1 MQNFLLLIRV
11 AFFYLFPLCD
21 IITLMITTNRPAK
34 DNDKEKKKKNLSLY
48 ALFILLAILA
58 IVITLIFLLPSLMKK
73 NDGVIR
79 QRVITPNDITSTT
92 TMDVDGSLTF
102 TYEDGDIK
110 ENIKISTGASNYD
123 IGDYNNPLYL
133 YSMSDTHE
141 YIFEIEYTV
150 IGLSYKNISFT
161 IELSDTS
168 GNNKNTLPPSS
179 YTSIDISNGK
189 KMSYTSS
196 GGELT
201 IWGVTISYSV
211 I

>member
-1 MQNFLLLIRV
+1 MLKPFNV
-11 AFFYLFPLCD
+11 KD
-21 IITLMITTNRPAK
+21 GTN
-34 DNDKEKKKKNLSLY
+34 L
-48 ALFILLAILA
+48 
-58 IVITLIFLLPSLMKK
+58 
-73 NDGVIR
+73 
-79 QRVITPNDITSTT
+79 
-92 TMDVDGSLTF
+92 
-102 TYEDGDIK
+102 
-110 ENIKISTGASNYD
+110 ENIYSKWSTWNNGATGSIGKSNSSSSPAVSKICFPYNPESYISEQYPLRYTDYPSSQAIFTVPSDFTSMTYKWTVPLKISTGASNYD